1 MLNSLFEYLLKF
13 SPLQYRDGDIV
24 FQPGNFFLVLGT
36 ALLITLVIWVIY
48 KRSPRYQTSRFR
60 TISLALRG
68 TAAFL
73 LCLPLLEPFIVVS
86 DVIPQENFVAVLVDN
101 SASMGIQDGREG
113 RSRYQEA
120 VEVLNNAD
128 EGISNSLASTYNV
141 RYYTFERFLARQDSL
156 PHRIPD
162 GRGTNLSAALSQVAE
177 DFQDLPLAGVVLF
190 TDGADNGLGTAG
202 AAIARLREQKIPLH
216 IVGLGAEKLETDRE
230 LLSVKTN
237 KVLREGTGAEVE
249 VTVRSWGEEMADA
262 HIDILDDDQIVYNK
276 PLSLSGNGK
285 IDYFSFFFDPKN
297 EGANVYRVRL
307 TAAENEANLQNN
319 SLDMLLDTR
328 RDTIRVLHFQGHL
341 NMEFKFIKR
350 ALEKDPAIEF
360 VALSKTGDDKF
371 YRQGIRK
378 SQELSDGFPASDTSL
393 FRYKVVLFGDIEA
406 NYFSPAQF
414 ALIEQFVRSRGG
426 GFVMLGGAGA
436 FSEGAYKNTSV
447 ADFLPT
453 ILKPAGAPRQQKAQG
468 YNYRAPI
475 DKGRKFIPTRNGLE
489 STILRF
495 SADLPRN
502 KTLWEQLPP
511 LPAINLLGDAK
522 PGATVLAE
530 TAVPPGETPKPLL
543 VTQRYGRGR
552 SAALATIST
561 WRWRMLSKSG
571 DNRHERFWRQ
581 LIHWLAGNAQ
591 DPLNIEIG
599 KDQPEP
605 EEEQDILVNVFSR
618 SFEPV
623 EDATFQASITTP
635 DGAVLP
641 INLLPALGAEGEYQ
655 YPFTPE
661 SPGVYTID
669 VQATANGRAI
679 GKKQLSFLASHSQDE
694 YYNAVQAKLALE
706 NLASASNG
714 QYYSPETAGNIPA
727 QLKLSENNRTM
738 LTSKS
743 LWDLPLL
750 FFLIVLILSAEWA
763 YRRQKGLP

>member
-13 SPLQYRDGDIV
+13 APVQYRDGDIV
-24 FQPGNFFLVLGT
+24 FQPGNFFLVIGA
-36 ALLITLVIWVIY
+36 ALLIFLIIWFIY
-48 KRSPRYQTSRFR
+48 RQSPRYKASRFR

-68 TAAFL
+68 IAAFL
-73 LCLPLLEPFIVVS
+73 ICLPLLEPFIVVP

-120 VEVLNNAD
+120 LKVLKNAD
-128 EGISNSLASTYNV
+128 DGISDPLANVYNV
-141 RYYTFERFLARQDSL
+141 RYYTFERFLTRQDSL
-156 PHRIPD
+156 PHLTPE
-162 GRGTNLSAALSQVAE
+162 GRGTNLSAALTQVVD
-177 DFQDLPLAGVVLF
+177 DFQGLPLAGVVLF
-190 TDGADNGLGTAG
+190 TDGADNSLINSD
-202 AAIARLREQKIPLH
+202 AAVARLREQKIPLH
-216 IVGLGAEKLETDRE
+216 IVGLGAEKLENDRE
-230 LLSVKTN
+230 LLSVKTD
-237 KVLREGTGAEVE
+237 KILREGTGAEVE

-262 HIDILDDDQIVYNK
+262 HLDILDDDQIVYNK

-285 IDYFSFFFDPKN
+285 VDYFSFFFDPKK

-319 SLDMLLDTR
+319 TLDMLLDTR

-350 ALEKDPAIEF
+350 AMEKDPAIEF

-378 SQELSDGFPASDTSL
+378 SQELSDGFPASDTAL

-406 NYFSPAQF
+406 NYFSPDQF
-414 ALIEQFVRSRGG
+414 SLIERFIRKRGG

-436 FSEGAYKNTSV
+436 FSEGAYKNTPV

-453 ILKPAGAPRQQKAQG
+453 ILKPAGAPQQQKAQG

-475 DKGRKFIPTRNGLE
+475 DKGRNFLPTRNGLE
-489 STILRF
+489 SAILRF

-502 KTLWEQLPP
+502 KNLWSQLPP

-530 TAVPPGETPKPLL
+530 TAVAPGETPKPLL

-581 LIHWLAGNAQ
+581 LVHWLAGNAQ
-591 DPLNIEIG
+591 DPLNIVIG
-599 KDQPEP
+599 NDQPVP
-605 EEEQDILVNVFSR
+605 DEEQEILVNVFSDA
-618 SFEPV
+618 FEPV
-623 EDATFQASITTP
+623 EDAAFRATVTTP
-635 DGAVLP
+635 EGTVIP

-669 VQATANGRAI
+669 VQATANGRSV

-714 QYYSPETAGNIPA
+714 QYYSPEAADNIPN
-727 QLKLSENNRTM
+727 QLKFSENNRTM

-750 FFLIVLILSAEWA
+750 FFLIVLILSVEWA